1 MSDMNVVFGDTWK
14 SVIKMALV
22 CGVLLS
28 VPVSCTVVS
37 IHKATANKELVIE
50 CIKSQ
55 RASYCEYLR

>member
-1 MSDMNVVFGDTWK
+1 
-14 SVIKMALV
+14 MALV
-22 CGVLLS
+22 CSVLLS